1 MGGLVSVY
9 PGGTAGLALSLLRFS
24 LAAQLLYLTLARFVV
39 LPEWSL
45 AVIGIAAL
53 GLATGFWT
61 RLCAGALRAAAALA
75 LILLPAPLGPMTGL
89 SGVASFAL
97 VLLGPGAWSIDARL
111 FGLRV
116 ISLNGR
122 R

>member
-9 PGGTAGLALSLLRFS
+9 PGGTAGLALLLLRFS
-24 LAAQLLYLTLARFVV
+24 LAAQLLYLTLARVIS

-45 AVIGIAAL
+45 VVSGIAAL

-61 RLCAGALRAAAALA
+61 RLCAAALCAEAVSA
-75 LILLPAPLGPMTGL
+75 LILLPVPLGPMAGL
-89 SGVASFAL
+89 YGIVSLAL
-97 VLLGPGAWSIDARL
+97 VLLGPGAWSADARR

-116 ISLNGR
+116 ISLNGAR
-122 R
+122 